1 MDAQDEIKL
10 AGDPLQEIRDL
21 GAENLENN
29 VSEQETTRKEQIEPT
44 SSNTEGSTFKV
55 ETGCNTRDSIL
66 FPGKNKVLY
75 IDLSKPIDGIN
86 YECKFYSKCAL
97 MINKEFKAMHVYAFQ

>member
-44 SSNTEGSTFKV
+44 SSNTEGSTSEV

-75 IDLSKPIDGIN
+75 LSKPIFGIN
-86 YECKFYSKCAL
+86 YECKY
-97 MINKEFKAMHVYAFQ
+97 

>member
-29 VSEQETTRKEQIEPT
+29 VSEKETTRKEQI
-44 SSNTEGSTFKV
+44 
-55 ETGCNTRDSIL
+55 
-66 FPGKNKVLY
+66 
-75 IDLSKPIDGIN
+75 
-86 YECKFYSKCAL
+86 
-97 MINKEFKAMHVYAFQ
+97 